1 MLALAVKWGYDAW
14 VRLLIEGGADPNC
27 VDADG
32 STPLYYATG
41 PQVVEYLVEN
51 GAEVDKRD
59 GGGATPLF
67 QTLARMSATA
77 NLELRREYWAVA
89 EALVRAGA
97 ELRQAN
103 DWGRRPIDICT
114 PDQKH
119 AMRALLNGLTRRRIT
134 IGRSFGGDVTRRM
147 HAFSLG
153 RQAP

>member
-41 PQVVEYLVEN
+41 PQVVEYLVAH

-59 GGGATPLF
+59 REGNTPLF

-97 ELRQAN
+97 ELRLAN
-103 DWGRRPIDICT
+103 TNGRRPIDFCT
-114 PDQKH
+114 PIQRRM
-119 AMRALLNGLTRRRIT
+119 MRALLDGLSMRRIA
-134 IGRSFGGDVTRRM
+134 IGRTFTEGIADRL
-147 HAFSLG
+147 HAVSLG
-153 RQAP
+153 RS